1 MYLFHGHSGAAAQP
15 WRVTKGMK
23 MDLTHRIAAPRI
35 APLETPDW
43 DPALLAAATGNRP
56 AEMGAPETPVLNVL
70 KTVANHPALAKQ
82 FMGWAGQL
90 LLRSS
95 LPAREREMA
104 ILRVGWLCR
113 ATYEWTHHVEIG
125 LDHAGLTMVEIEKV
139 KAGAVPGSATDD
151 DVLLRAVDELV
162 GDHFISDAS
171 WAALSARF
179 DQTQMMDL
187 VFVVGNY
194 TMISM
199 ALNSFGVQL
208 EEKYR

>member
-1 MYLFHGHSGAAAQP
+1 
-15 WRVTKGMK
+15 
-23 MDLTHRIAAPRI
+23 MDLPHRIEQARI
-35 APLETPDW
+35 APLELEHWEPE
-43 DPALLAAATGNRP
+43 LLTAATGNRP

-70 KTVANHPALAKQ
+70 KTVANHPRLAKH

-95 LPAREREMA
+95 LPARDRELA

-125 LDHAGLTMVEIEKV
+125 LDHAGLTAADIDKV
-139 KAGAVPGSATDD
+139 RAGATPGSDAPD

-162 GDHFISDAS
+162 DDHFVSDAT
-171 WAALSARF
+171 WALLATRY
-179 DQTQMMDL
+179 DQTQLMDL
-187 VFVVGNY
+187 VFVIGNY

-208 EEKYR
+208 EDKYR

>member
-1 MYLFHGHSGAAAQP
+1 
-15 WRVTKGMK
+15 
-23 MDLTHRIAAPRI
+23 MDFAHRIARPRI
-35 APLETPDW
+35 APLETKEW
-43 DPALLAAATGNRP
+43 DPALLEAATGNRP

-70 KTVANHPALAKQ
+70 KTVANHPKLAKH
-82 FMGWAGQL
+82 FLGWAGQL

-95 LPAREREMA
+95 LPPRDREMA

-125 LDHAGLTMVEIEKV
+125 LEHAGLSNADIDKV
-139 KAGAVPGSATDD
+139 KAGAVPGSMAAD
-151 DVLLRAVDELV
+151 DVLLRAVDELL
-162 GDHFISDAS
+162 GDHFISDPT
-171 WAALSARF
+171 WAALAARF
-179 DQTQMMDL
+179 DQTQSMDL

-208 EEKYR
+208 EDKYR

>member
-1 MYLFHGHSGAAAQP
+1 
-15 WRVTKGMK
+15 
-23 MDLTHRIAAPRI
+23 MDIAPRTAAPRI
-35 APLETPDW
+35 APLDTAAWE
-43 DPALLAAATGNRP
+43 PALLAAATGNRP
-56 AEMGAPETPVLNVL
+56 VETGAPQAPVLNVL
-70 KTVANHPALAKQ
+70 KTIANHPALASQ

-95 LPAREREMA
+95 LAPRDREMA

-113 ATYEWTHHVEIG
+113 ATYEWVHHVEIG
-125 LDHAGLTMVEIEKV
+125 IDHAGMTAADVDKV
-139 KAGAVPGSATDD
+139 RAGPVAGSMADD
-151 DVLLRAVDELV
+151 DVLLRAVDELMT
-162 GDHFISDAS
+162 DHFIGDAT
-171 WAALSARF
+171 WAALAARF

-208 EEKYR
+208 EDKYL